1 MATPSCSRS
10 GTGVKI
16 VSNRRKNR
24 LAAGP
29 YDHPTPP
36 PRSPNWLADAILQSA
51 ITLASGA
58 GKILSS
64 VLLSDSS
71 SDEDVDS
78 ASENDAGNDNDYEN
92 PSDEI
97 DKLSQKNGTSLQ
109 MIKDGQESQFSASKS
124 IIERLIMQETY
135 SRDECDRLINIVNS
149 RVIGYSINEAE
160 VNGLHTDALRD
171 IGNGTVLLKNCSQF
185 HLNSLHVTVG
195 FFLYFTET
203 VDLYNKDVVEA
214 KIWFEEKK
222 MGLNAGSDLAHGTCG
237 SNSAVVQPKRN
248 SLSSGSWNIQEE
260 LRRVR
265 LKATKD
271 MSCSPSSKIDLSL
284 SVLAPKRGQE
294 SLVSEILAAG
304 VGERMIEPK
313 EPNSIDPS
321 LNLDAGMGTDPGL
334 TAMNWLWRNRR
345 RWNVNDKVNKENKR
359 AAELKQERELKRLKS
374 SVNYNGRK
382 EQRGESGNP
391 STI

>member
-171 IGNGTVLLKNCSQF
+171 IGN
-185 HLNSLHVTVG
+185 
-195 FFLYFTET
+195 ET